1 MILLNMLPPKKRVE
15 YELVQSARFLVGF
28 FEVLLAITGA
38 IALILVIARVSL
50 RNRVEQIVRPP
61 RTADAIVTTLEGQVQ
76 SLNTLIRTIDTIAE
90 RSFPWSLI
98 VEDLATRVPNTIHI
112 NALSMEQNKKMTIRG
127 IAATRNDLLEFKN
140 RLEGSTWAN
149 MLEFPNTNLLTPVSV
164 PFEIR
169 ATVQPVLNLQKAL

>member
-1 MILLNMLPPKKRVE
+1 MILLNILPPKKRIE

-38 IALILVIARVSL
+38 VALILVIARTSL
-50 RNRVEQIVRPP
+50 RNRVEQIVQPP
-61 RTADAIVTTLEGQVQ
+61 RAADAIVTTLEGQVQ
-76 SLNTLIRTIDTIAE
+76 SFNTLVRTIDTVSE

-98 VEDLATRVPNTIHI
+98 VEDLVTRVPNTIHLS
-112 NALSMEQNKKMTIRG
+112 ALAMEQDKKLTIRG

-140 RLEGSTWAN
+140 RLEQSPWVGA
-149 MLEFPNTNLLTPVSV
+149 LEFPNTNLLTPVSV

-169 ATVQPVLNLQKAL
+169 ATVRPEFTPQKAL